1 MLSSPGRDAR
11 MPGSVTDSSLVPGWA
26 GPLFTAFLLV
36 LGLCIGS
43 FLNVVIARVPEGLS
57 IVRPGSRCPKC
68 GHVLSWYENI
78 PVLSWLALRA
88 RCRSCHAPISPRY
101 VLVEL
106 LTGLLFLACLRRFGW
121 TYELFPALVLV
132 GLLIP
137 LTFIDLAHWIL
148 PFSLTVPGIAAGL
161 VLAVPRGA
169 DAVVDATLGAVI
181 GFLAFRLMEYVGW
194 KVFRKEALGGGDKFL
209 VALLGAFLSWRALL
223 GILFLSSLQG
233 AVVGIAML
241 GLTGRAGPS
250 TPPDAKPMQ
259 TSEGVA
265 PPPEVPGVTP
275 HEGAAPLSAQP
286 LGDERVTPHE
296 DAVPPAVPLGDV
308 PPVGAG
314 ATAAGPVSTEE
325 PEPESTMTWE
335 FTRPGIPLWKRAL
348 LVPWCL
354 LFQPIPDA
362 PMDEETGEEE
372 EWVPGPTNIPF
383 GPWLALAGLEVML
396 LGPWLARV
404 LPMDIAILLGGAQ

>member
-1 MLSSPGRDAR
+1 
-11 MPGSVTDSSLVPGWA
+11 MPGSVTDFSLLPGWA
-26 GPLFTAFLLV
+26 GPLFSAFLLV

-57 IVRPGSRCPKC
+57 IVRPGSRCPRC

-78 PVLSWLALRA
+78 PVLSWLALRG

-106 LTGLLFLACLRRFGW
+106 LTGLLFLACLSRFGW

-132 GLLIP
+132 SLLIP

-161 VLAVPRGA
+161 LLAVPRGA
-169 DAVVDATLGAVI
+169 DAVVDATVGAVL
-181 GFLAFRLMEYVGW
+181 GFLVFRLMEYIGW
-194 KVFRKEALGGGDKFL
+194 KVFKKEALGGGDKFL

-233 AVVGIAML
+233 AVVGIAL
-241 GLTGRAGPS
+241 LALTGRAGPAAQ
-250 TPPDAKPMQ
+250 PPAPDAQPSP
-259 TSEGVA
+259 TGPGPAPASDASPAGDGASGVA
-265 PPPEVPGVTP
+265 STSTSSGVTLP
-275 HEGAAPLSAQP
+275 SSDDVSLPGMAAHPAGGAPIS
-286 LGDERVTPHE
+286 E
-296 DAVPPAVPLGDV
+296 
-308 PPVGAG
+308 
-314 ATAAGPVSTEE
+314 AGPEEE
-325 PEPESTMTWE
+325 PEPTMTWE
-335 FTRPGIPLWKRAL
+335 FTRPGIPLWKRLL

-354 LFQPIPDA
+354 LVQPIPDA
-362 PMDEETGEEE
+362 PVDEETGEEE

-383 GPWLALAGLEVML
+383 GPWLALAGLEVLL

-404 LPMDIAILLGGAQ
+404 LPMDIALLLGGAP

>member
-1 MLSSPGRDAR
+1 
-11 MPGSVTDSSLVPGWA
+11 MPGSVTDFSLVPGWA

-57 IVRPGSRCPKC
+57 IVRPGSRCPRC

-78 PVLSWLALRA
+78 PVLSWLALRG

-106 LTGLLFLACLRRFGW
+106 LTGLLFLACLSRFGW

-132 GLLIP
+132 SLLIP
-137 LTFIDLAHWIL
+137 LTFIDLSHWIL

-161 VLAVPRGA
+161 LLAVPRGA
-169 DAVVDATLGAVI
+169 DAVVDATVGAVL
-181 GFLAFRLMEYVGW
+181 GFLVFRLMEYIGW
-194 KVFRKEALGGGDKFL
+194 KVFKKEALGGGDKFL

-233 AVVGIAML
+233 AVVGVAL
-241 GLTGRAGPS
+241 LAFTGRAGPAAQPPAPGS
-250 TPPDAKPMQ
+250 PPSPAGPEPTPSGDAASSVHEVA
-259 TSEGVA
+259 SEVAASSPSSGVTLPSSDDVSLPGMTEHPAGVA
-265 PPPEVPGVTP
+265 PV
-275 HEGAAPLSAQP
+275 S
-286 LGDERVTPHE
+286 
-296 DAVPPAVPLGDV
+296 
-308 PPVGAG
+308 
-314 ATAAGPVSTEE
+314 AAGPEVEPDE
-325 PEPESTMTWE
+325 PEPTMTWE
-335 FTRPGIPLWKRAL
+335 FTRPGIPLWKRL
-348 LVPWCL
+348 LLIPWCL
-354 LFQPIPDA
+354 LVQPIPDA
-362 PMDEETGEEE
+362 PVDEETGEEE

-404 LPMDIAILLGGAQ
+404 LPMDIALLLGGAP

>member
-1 MLSSPGRDAR
+1 
-11 MPGSVTDSSLVPGWA
+11 MPGSVTDFSLVPGWA

-132 GLLIP
+132 SLLIP

-169 DAVVDATLGAVI
+169 DAVVDATLGAII
-181 GFLAFRLMEYVGW
+181 GFLTFRLMEYVGW

-250 TPPDAKPMQ
+250 TPPDAGPVKTP
-259 TSEGVA
+259 EGVA
-265 PPPEVPGVTP
+265 PPPEAPKGAP
-275 HEGAAPLSAQP
+275 PEGASLA
-286 LGDERVTPHE
+286 LGDERVTPPE
-296 DAVPPAVPLGDV
+296 GAALPADPPNDAPLA
-308 PPVGAG
+308 GAG
-314 ATAAGPVSTEE
+314 ATTAATEGTQE
-325 PEPESTMTWE
+325 ADPESTMTWE
-335 FTRPGIPLWKRAL
+335 FTRPGIALWKRLL

-362 PMDEETGEEE
+362 PMDDETGEEE

-404 LPMDIAILLGGAQ
+404 LPMDIAMLLGGAP

>member
-1 MLSSPGRDAR
+1 
-11 MPGSVTDSSLVPGWA
+11 MPDSVTDSSLVPGWA

-132 GLLIP
+132 SLLIP

-233 AVVGIAML
+233 AVVGLAML

-250 TPPDAKPMQ
+250 TPPDARPV
-259 TSEGVA
+259 TPPEGVA
-265 PPPEVPGVTP
+265 PPPDAPSVKPS
-275 HEGAAPLSAQP
+275 EGAASPSEEKLVSHATEGAALPPGTESAA
-286 LGDERVTPHE
+286 L
-296 DAVPPAVPLGDV
+296 
-308 PPVGAG
+308 PPVVPTDASSPGIG
-314 ATAAGPVSTEE
+314 ATTAGPEGTNESET
-325 PEPESTMTWE
+325 EPESTMTWE
-335 FTRPGIPLWKRAL
+335 FTRPGLPLWKRLL

-362 PMDEETGEEE
+362 PMDDETGEEE

-404 LPMDIAILLGGAQ
+404 LPMDIAMLLGGAP

>member
-1 MLSSPGRDAR
+1 
-11 MPGSVTDSSLVPGWA
+11 MPGSVTDISLLPGWA

-57 IVRPGSRCPKC
+57 IVRPGSRCPRC

-78 PVLSWLALRA
+78 PVLSWLALKG

-132 GLLIP
+132 SLLIP

-161 VLAVPRGA
+161 LLAVPRGA
-169 DAVVDATLGAVI
+169 DVVVDATVGAVL
-181 GFLAFRLMEYVGW
+181 GFLVFRLMEYIGW
-194 KVFRKEALGGGDKFL
+194 KVFTKEALGGGDKFL

-223 GILFLSSLQG
+223 GILFLSSIQG
-233 AVVGIAML
+233 AVVGIAL
-241 GLTGRAGPS
+241 LALTGRAGPS
-250 TPPDAKPMQ
+250 EQPPAPDAPPSPTGSGPTPAADTAPASDVAT
-259 TSEGVA
+259 TSTSS
-265 PPPEVPGVTP
+265 GVTLP
-275 HEGAAPLSAQP
+275 SSDDVSLPGMAAHPAGGA
-286 LGDERVTPHE
+286 
-296 DAVPPAVPLGDV
+296 
-308 PPVGAG
+308 PVAE
-314 ATAAGPVSTEE
+314 AEPEEE
-325 PEPESTMTWE
+325 PEPTMTWE
-335 FTRPGIPLWKRAL
+335 FTRPGIPLWKRLL

-354 LFQPIPDA
+354 LVQPIPDA
-362 PMDEETGEEE
+362 PVDEETGEEE

-404 LPMDIAILLGGAQ
+404 LPMDIALLLGGAP

>member
-1 MLSSPGRDAR
+1 
-11 MPGSVTDSSLVPGWA
+11 MPGSVTDFSLLPGWA
-26 GPLFTAFLLV
+26 GPLFSAFLLV

-57 IVRPGSRCPKC
+57 IVRPGSRCPRC
-68 GHVLSWYENI
+68 RYVLSWYENI
-78 PVLSWLALRA
+78 PVLSWLALRG

-132 GLLIP
+132 SLLIP

-161 VLAVPRGA
+161 LLAVPRGA
-169 DAVVDATLGAVI
+169 DAVVDATVGAVL
-181 GFLAFRLMEYVGW
+181 GFLVFRLMEYIGW
-194 KVFRKEALGGGDKFL
+194 KVFKKEALGGGDKFL

-233 AVVGIAML
+233 AVVGVAL
-241 GLTGRAGPS
+241 LALTGRAGPAAQ
-250 TPPDAKPMQ
+250 PPAPDAQPSP
-259 TSEGVA
+259 TGPGPAPAADASPAGDGASGVA
-265 PPPEVPGVTP
+265 STSTSSGVTLP
-275 HEGAAPLSAQP
+275 SSDDVSLPGMAAHPAGGA
-286 LGDERVTPHE
+286 RVSE
-296 DAVPPAVPLGDV
+296 
-308 PPVGAG
+308 
-314 ATAAGPVSTEE
+314 AGPEEE
-325 PEPESTMTWE
+325 PEPTMTWE
-335 FTRPGIPLWKRAL
+335 FTRPGIPLWKRLL

-354 LFQPIPDA
+354 LVQPIPDA
-362 PMDEETGEEE
+362 PVDEETGEEE

-404 LPMDIAILLGGAQ
+404 LPMDIALLLGGAP

>member
-11 MPGSVTDSSLVPGWA
+11 MPGSVTDFSLVPGWA

-250 TPPDAKPMQ
+250 TPPDAKPMKAP
-259 TSEGVA
+259 EGVA
-265 PPPEVPGVTP
+265 PPPDAPGVTP
-275 HEGAAPLSAQP
+275 PEGAAPVSAQP

-296 DAVPPAVPLGDV
+296 GAAPPSVPLSNA
-308 PPVGAG
+308 PPLGVGAT
-314 ATAAGPVSTEE
+314 TAAPENIEE
-325 PEPESTMTWE
+325 SEPESTMTWE
-335 FTRPGIPLWKRAL
+335 FTRPGIPLWKRVL

-362 PMDEETGEEE
+362 PMDDETGEEE

-404 LPMDIAILLGGAQ
+404 LPMDIAMLLGGAP

>member
-1 MLSSPGRDAR
+1 M
-11 MPGSVTDSSLVPGWA
+11 TDFSLVLGWA

-57 IVRPGSRCPKC
+57 IVRPGSRCPRC
-68 GHVLSWYENI
+68 GHVLAWYENI
-78 PVLSWLALRA
+78 PVLSWLALRG

-106 LTGLLFLACLRRFGW
+106 LTGLLFLACLNRFGW
-121 TYELFPALVLV
+121 TYALFPALVLV
-132 GLLIP
+132 SLLIP

-169 DAVVDATLGAVI
+169 DAVVDATVGAVL
-181 GFLAFRLMEYVGW
+181 GFLVFRLMEYIGW
-194 KVFRKEALGGGDKFL
+194 KVFKKEALGGGDKFL

-233 AVVGIAML
+233 AVVGIAL
-241 GLTGRAGPS
+241 LAFTGRAGP
-250 TPPDAKPMQ
+250 A
-259 TSEGVA
+259 
-265 PPPEVPGVTP
+265 
-275 HEGAAPLSAQP
+275 AQP
-286 LGDERVTPHE
+286 PAPGSPPSPPGPGPTPAQ
-296 DAVPPAVPLGDV
+296 DASSPSGGVIPPSSDDV
-308 PPVGAG
+308 PPPGMAPHPVG
-314 ATAAGPVSTEE
+314 TAPVSDATPKEE
-325 PEPESTMTWE
+325 ADAPEPTLTWE
-335 FTRPGIPLWKRAL
+335 FTRPGIPLWKRLL

-354 LFQPIPDA
+354 LVQPIPDA
-362 PMDEETGEEE
+362 PVDEETGEEE

-404 LPMDIAILLGGAQ
+404 LPMDIALLLGGAP